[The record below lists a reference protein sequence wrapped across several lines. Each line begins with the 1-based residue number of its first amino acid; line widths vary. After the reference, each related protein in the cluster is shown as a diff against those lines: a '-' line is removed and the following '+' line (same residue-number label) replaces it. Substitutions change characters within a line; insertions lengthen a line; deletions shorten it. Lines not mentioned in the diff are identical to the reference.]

1 MRFSIASTARAPC
14 QLKRTWRREKKNEKI
29 LITIAAVSALAAG
42 APALAQNRGGNFDNR
57 IEALQGQLQQG
68 IQRGTISRNEA
79 APLRDRLR
87 QLSQLERQYSRG
99 GFNQREQ
106 NTLQQRTQS
115 LRQQIQFAERSGQ
128 RGNND
133 HRGDGRRG
141 GR

>member
-1 MRFSIASTARAPC
+1 M
-14 QLKRTWRREKKNEKI
+14 KKI